1 MSDHPSYSNPDA
13 VGKPLGPY
21 SHLSRRGEL
30 MFVAG
35 QVGLRADGE
44 LAGADLKSQA
54 RQTFANIR
62 LILESQ
68 RAGPRDV
75 LKFTT
80 YLVGAE
86 QIEPF
91 YAVRREIF
99 PELYPDGEYP
109 PNTLLVVSRLV
120 SPDFL
125 VEIEAVAHAPAAAAS

>member
-1 MSDHPSYSNPDA
+1 MSEHPSYIQPDA
-13 VGKPLGPY
+13 VGQPLGPY
-21 SHLSRRGEL
+21 SHLSRAGDL

-35 QVGLRADGE
+35 QVGLGADGE
-44 LAGADLKSQA
+44 LAGLDLDSQA
-54 RQTFANIR
+54 RQTFANIQAV
-62 LILESQ
+62 LESQ
-68 RAGPRDV
+68 GAGLRDV

-80 YLVGAE
+80 YLVGEE
-86 QIEPF
+86 QIERF

-99 PELYPDGEYP
+99 PGLYPDGEYP